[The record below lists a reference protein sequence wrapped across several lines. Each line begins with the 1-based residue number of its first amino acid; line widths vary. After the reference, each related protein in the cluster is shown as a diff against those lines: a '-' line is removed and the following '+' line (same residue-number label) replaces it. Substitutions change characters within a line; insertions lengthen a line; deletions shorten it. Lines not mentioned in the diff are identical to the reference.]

1 MTVGIV
7 MTVCNIKTAHRGI
20 IITMPTVITL
30 SPTLCDIS
38 ILHASASRCG
48 GPNGVASSASASW
61 SVAKPLPNEAQG
73 DVHGA
78 LTELCTELWGSILM
92 FQTIL
97 AVSPIR
103 KAVVA
108 DRHNYADRHNPI
120 TYVIDRTIKSIIYY
134 RIIYNNSSKLL
145 YNPILL

>member
-7 MTVCNIKTAHRGI
+7 ITVCNIKTAYKGI

-30 SPTLCDIS
+30 LPMLCDIS

-48 GPNGVASSASASW
+48 GPDGVASSASAPW
-61 SVAKPLPNEAQG
+61 IFARPLPNEAQG
-73 DVHGA
+73 E
-78 LTELCTELWGSILM
+78 TCTELWGSILM

-108 DRHNYADRHNPI
+108 DRHNYTDRHNPI
-120 TYVIDRTIKSIIYY
+120 TYV
-134 RIIYNNSSKLL
+134 NSS
-145 YNPILL
+145 NRILIITTKTI

>member
-1 MTVGIV
+1 MELQALRLRHG
-7 MTVCNIKTAHRGI
+7 ALR
-20 IITMPTVITL
+20 
-30 SPTLCDIS
+30 D
-38 ILHASASRCG
+38 
-48 GPNGVASSASASW
+48 
-61 SVAKPLPNEAQG
+61 EAQGG

-108 DRHNYADRHNPI
+108 DRHNY
-120 TYVIDRTIKSIIYY
+120 TVKT
-134 RIIYNNSSKLL
+134 L
-145 YNPILL
+145 YNDTVFFAVRIVIPKVSLYSDFVRKTH

>member
-1 MTVGIV
+1 MELQ
-7 MTVCNIKTAHRGI
+7 ALR
-20 IITMPTVITL
+20 
-30 SPTLCDIS
+30 D
-38 ILHASASRCG
+38 
-48 GPNGVASSASASW
+48 
-61 SVAKPLPNEAQG
+61 EAQGG

-108 DRHNYADRHNPI
+108 DRHNYTDRHNPI
-120 TYVIDRTIKSIIYY
+120 TYVII
-134 RIIYNNSSKLL
+134 
-145 YNPILL
+145 

>member
-1 MTVGIV
+1 MELQ
-7 MTVCNIKTAHRGI
+7 ALRLRRGA
-20 IITMPTVITL
+20 L
-30 SPTLCDIS
+30 RD
-38 ILHASASRCG
+38 
-48 GPNGVASSASASW
+48 
-61 SVAKPLPNEAQG
+61 KAQGG

-108 DRHNYADRHNPI
+108 DRHNYTEDGAERDFPFLFGTSDFLPI
-120 TYVIDRTIKSIIYY
+120 R
-134 RIIYNNSSKLL
+134 RR
-145 YNPILL
+145 

>member
-61 SVAKPLPNEAQG
+61 SFAKPLPNEAQG
-73 DVHGA
+73 E
-78 LTELCTELWGSILM
+78 TCTELSRSSARSSG
-92 FQTIL
+92 
-97 AVSPIR
+97 AVF
-103 KAVVA
+103 
-108 DRHNYADRHNPI
+108 
-120 TYVIDRTIKSIIYY
+120 
-134 RIIYNNSSKLL
+134 
-145 YNPILL
+145 

>member
-1 MTVGIV
+1 MELQ
-7 MTVCNIKTAHRGI
+7 ALRLRRGA
-20 IITMPTVITL
+20 L
-30 SPTLCDIS
+30 RD
-38 ILHASASRCG
+38 
-48 GPNGVASSASASW
+48 
-61 SVAKPLPNEAQG
+61 KAQGG

-108 DRHNYADRHNPI
+108 DRHNYTGRHNPI
-120 TYVIDRTIKSIIYY
+120 TYVTRIELKFIKC
-134 RIIYNNSSKLL
+134 K
-145 YNPILL
+145 IL

>member
-61 SVAKPLPNEAQG
+61 SFAKPLPNEAQG
-73 DVHGA
+73 ETC
-78 LTELCTELWGSILM
+78 TELCTELWGSILM

-120 TYVIDRTIKSIIYY
+120 TYVITLRRK
-134 RIIYNNSSKLL
+134 
-145 YNPILL
+145 